1 MAIVSIE
8 AAQAACAEIAR
19 MGVGRISWQRLTET
33 SGSGKARKAGQFDG
47 RVVSKAQVYTDKRG
61 ITMVMFFLIPGPTD
75 GPDFNPMRR
84 VRLDTVRVLRAGA

>member
-19 MGVGRISWQRLTET
+19 QGVGMISWRRVT
-33 SGSGKARKAGQFDG
+33 SSGGSGKARKAGQFDG
-47 RVVSKAQVYTDKRG
+47 RAISKAQVYTDKRG
-61 ITMVMFFLIPGPTD
+61 ITMVMYFLIPGPED
-75 GPDFNPMRR
+75 GPDFNPLRV